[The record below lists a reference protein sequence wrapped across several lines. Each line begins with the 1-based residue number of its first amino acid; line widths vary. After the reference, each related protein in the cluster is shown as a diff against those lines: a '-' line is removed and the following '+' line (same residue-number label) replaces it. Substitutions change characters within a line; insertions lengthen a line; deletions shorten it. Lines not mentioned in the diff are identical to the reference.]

1 MSILLI
7 MTNPGAEM
15 RRSRKSE
22 VRRYNK
28 SAVPR
33 LRWTPELHDHFV
45 KAVEQLGG
53 KYNAT
58 PKRILQMMSV
68 EGLKISHV
76 KSHLQM
82 YRSSRDGSKVA
93 GAVLWPWEGYHVH
106 RGNDQ
111 ENDEPQIICTNR
123 VVDAECYEWPLQT
136 EKVDDNEY
144 EEAQTSREEDDGEVS
159 ENCELSL
166 SFNSSVTMQCVAA
179 EDKEPS
185 WPLMVDNHILQFGSD
200 GGDHPPETSHLNLDL
215 NI

>member
-1 MSILLI
+1 MSIS
-7 MTNPGAEM
+7 MAMMNPDAEM
-15 RRSRKSE
+15 RRSRRSE

-28 SAVPR
+28 SDVSR

-45 KAVEQLGG
+45 EAVERLGG

-82 YRSSRDGSKVA
+82 YRSSKDCSNVA
-93 GAVLWPWEGYHVH
+93 NGVLWPWEGSHVH
-106 RGNDQ
+106 RANHQ
-111 ENDEPQIICTNR
+111 ESYEPQFICTSR
-123 VVDAECYEWPLQT
+123 VMDTGCYGLALQT
-136 EKVDDNEY
+136 EKEDYNEY
-144 EEAQTSREEDDGEVS
+144 EEAQTSREEDDDELS

-166 SFNSSVTMQCVAA
+166 SFNSSVTMQCAAA

-185 WPLMVDNHILQFGSD
+185 WPLMVDDPIFQFGSD
-200 GGDHPPETSHLNLDL
+200 SGDHPPETGHLNLDL

>member
-1 MSILLI
+1 MA
-7 MTNPGAEM
+7 MMNPDAEM
-15 RRSRKSE
+15 RRSRRSE

-28 SAVPR
+28 SEVSR

-45 KAVEQLGG
+45 EAVERLGG

-82 YRSSRDGSKVA
+82 YRSSKDCNNVA
-93 GAVLWPWEGYHVH
+93 NGALWPWEGSHAH
-106 RGNDQ
+106 RPNHQ
-111 ENDEPQIICTNR
+111 ENDEPQIICTSR
-123 VVDAECYEWPLQT
+123 VVDTGCYGSPLQT
-136 EKVDDNEY
+136 KKVDDNEY
-144 EEAQTSREEDDGEVS
+144 EEPQTSREEDDGELS

-166 SFNSSVTMQCVAA
+166 SFNSSVTMQCAAA

-185 WPLMVDNHILQFGSD
+185 WPLMVDDPIFQFGSE
-200 GGDHPPETSHLNLDL
+200 GGDHPRETGHLNLEL
-215 NI
+215 SM